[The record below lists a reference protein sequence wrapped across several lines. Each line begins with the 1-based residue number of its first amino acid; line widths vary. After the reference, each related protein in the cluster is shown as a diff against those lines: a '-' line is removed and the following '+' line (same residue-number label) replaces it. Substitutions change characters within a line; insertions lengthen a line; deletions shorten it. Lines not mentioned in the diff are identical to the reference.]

1 MINDY
6 VEKINTQKEVLQALP
21 TNNIK
26 NKKNYNE
33 EVGKLISLY
42 NEDKKLILE
51 EITKRNNGYC
61 SCKKDDSI
69 NIGTDELNNLLDSI
83 SLLNI
88 YNSSYEKS
96 SLDKKIYDLENFSD
110 DNINKVNDNIFE
122 IIKIFDV
129 VNVKLSKDNF
139 KYSYYANLY
148 MCKFME
154 SYDSDKDSLVS
165 YFEKIYWKC
174 PNIINHIALNFK
186 YLYYANK
193 KKFDVYYD
201 DLVKKYNSN
210 NIIGKYSS
218 LYTELEEKKRSDK
231 YLLLNNFLD
240 GSLNINDYSDDKI
253 SKLYSSFTSG
263 TSNNEVNEEV
273 IKLYYS
279 LNEYKCYLK
288 YKYII
293 DDIKKLYAE
302 KDKYK
307 GIYNSK
313 KKEISKLEKSKDKIN
328 NKIKKCIKK
337 NNMNKFAFL
346 NGNINNNIDELKK
359 LYLELEN
366 NYFLEKIYGMSEENT
381 LYDVMMLISSNYN
394 YLVGINKDNDIDIE
408 CLIKEINIFI
418 CNPYN
423 SIFNNIWINED
434 KDIASIIVD
443 RYNLFN
449 FNINKDLLDEGNID
463 TFINCIDAIIN
474 SIYMKKND
482 ITFDKV
488 KFILDSNKIL

>member
-42 NEDKKLILE
+42 NEDKKLVLE
-51 EITKRNNGYC
+51 EITKRNNGYS

-69 NIGTDELNNLLDSI
+69 DISTNEINNLLDNI
-83 SLLNI
+83 SLLNK

-96 SLDKKIYDLENFSD
+96 KLDIRIYDLENFSD
-110 DNINKVNDNIFE
+110 DNISKVNDNIYD
-122 IIKIFDV
+122 IIKIFDL
-129 VNVKLSKDNF
+129 VNVKLSKDDF

-148 MCKFME
+148 MSKFLE
-154 SYDSDKDSLVS
+154 SYDNDKESLVS

-186 YLYYANK
+186 YLYYSNK

-201 DLVKKYNSN
+201 SLVDNYNKD
-210 NIIGKYSS
+210 NITGKYSS
-218 LYTELEEKKRSDK
+218 LYSELEDKKRNDK
-231 YLLLNNFLD
+231 YLLLNCFLD
-240 GSLNINDYSDDKI
+240 GTLNISDYSDDKVN
-253 SKLYSSFTSG
+253 KLYISILNN
-263 TSNNEVNEEV
+263 SNNNDVNDEI

-279 LNEYKCYLK
+279 LNEYKYYLK

-328 NKIKKCIKK
+328 NKINKCIKK
-337 NNMNKFAFL
+337 NNMKKFAFL

-359 LYLELEN
+359 LYLEFEN
-366 NYFLEKIYGMSEENT
+366 NYFLEQIYGMNEENT
-381 LYDVMMLISSNYN
+381 LYDVMMLIASNYN
-394 YLVGINKDNDIDIE
+394 YLVNINKDNDVDIE
-408 CLIKEINIFI
+408 SLIKEVNVFI
-418 CNPYN
+418 YNPYN
-423 SIFNNIWINED
+423 SIFDNVWINDD

-449 FNINKDLLDEGNID
+449 FNINKDLLDDGNID
-463 TFINCIDAIIN
+463 TLINNIETIIN
-474 SIYMKKND
+474 SIFMKKND